1 MAAWG
6 GGLKAPMTQEAPPK
20 AQKAHPH
27 KGTHRLPASGM
38 VPLPPLLYSLVL
50 VHHAL
55 AAGVKQ
61 AEGAQDGFFG
71 VCPWEAEGASEHP
84 HRQCPAPTQEKPRR
98 RGLCTSQRG
107 GTCPEL
113 REAGLGSPLEMGW
126 PGWETGAGDLGM
138 EAEGIF
144 PNLETWGDQCPGVWN
159 AGVGPTRGGPHPL
172 WGSKGQVG
180 SGWGLGGSQDRSRW
194 ASSSLPSQGGQ
205 TCPRLTVELLPEQR
219 EEDGEV
225 DGPLPFLQHGIQ
237 LLFWNIHLPWGCGRG
252 GRWTQEA

>member
-159 AGVGPTRGGPHPL
+159 AGVGPTP
-172 WGSKGQVG
+172 
-180 SGWGLGGSQDRSRW
+180 SGAARARWGLDGVWVEVRTGPGGLRARCPARGARPAPGSPLSFSPNNVRKTVKLMGPFPSCSM
-194 ASSSLPSQGGQ
+194 ASSSSSGTFTFPGGAGGEGDGHRKLE
-205 TCPRLTVELLPEQR
+205 CP
-219 EEDGEV
+219 
-225 DGPLPFLQHGIQ
+225 
-237 LLFWNIHLPWGCGRG
+237 
-252 GRWTQEA
+252 